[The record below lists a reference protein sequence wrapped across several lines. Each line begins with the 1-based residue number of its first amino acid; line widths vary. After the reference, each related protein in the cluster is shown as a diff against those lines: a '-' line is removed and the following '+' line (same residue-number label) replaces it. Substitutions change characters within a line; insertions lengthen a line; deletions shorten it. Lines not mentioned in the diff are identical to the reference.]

1 MNDDSTLQEHFA
13 SLRRAE
19 EASTPGFEAV
29 CSLLRRRRNRGSWG
43 LFMAAAGALV
53 AVTAAVMVALTVT
66 LPVRMVRVTYPHQS
80 PTIGTATDAAAP
92 MLADWHSPT
101 DFLLDAPGR
110 ELLHTI
116 PDIGRYPSMQLGSH
130 PPTRTNIPARRAGPE
145 HS

>member
-29 CSLLRRRRNRGSWG
+29 CSLPRRRRNRGSWG
-43 LFMAAAGALV
+43 LAMAASGAL
-53 AVTAAVMVALTVT
+53 AAVAVALTVT
-66 LPVRMVRVTYPHQS
+66 RYPHQS
-80 PTIGTATDAAAP
+80 PTIGAATEAAAP

-130 PPTRTNIPARRAGPE
+130 PPTRTNNPARRAGPE